1 LRRAKELGILHAKPT
16 ALLQGR
22 DLLALGM
29 SPGPEVGR
37 ILKAVY
43 QLQVDGQLRSSQQA
57 LDAAKAL
64 VAQEA

>member
-1 LRRAKELGILHAKPT
+1 
-16 ALLQGR
+16 
-22 DLLALGM
+22 M

-64 VAQEA
+64 AAQEA